1 MSNRLTKGKARVGS
15 LAVDT
20 SGGVG
25 FGTDGVVATRKIKAL
40 PFLGTATS
48 EKTLGWSLPD
58 NSMVHDVYVKITTA
72 SSAAGTL
79 SLGLITTS
87 SGDADGFIAGLGTSS
102 TGVFV
107 PGPTYTAATSG
118 DKITA
123 NNRGILLSA
132 WTTNSTQD
140 EYGMY
145 CQFSYPTTGNKMLET
160 GLSATLSSTAGCAGY
175 VYIEYTEL

>member
-20 SGGVG
+20 SGGVD
-25 FGTDGVVATRKIKAL
+25 FGTDGVVASRKIKAL
-40 PFLGTATS
+40 AFLGTATS
-48 EKTLGWSLPD
+48 EKTLSWNLPD
-58 NSMVHDVYVKITTA
+58 NSIVHDVYVKITTA
-72 SSAAGTL
+72 SSAAG
-79 SLGLITTS
+79 SMNVGLITTS
-87 SGDADGFIAGLGTSS
+87 SGDADGFIAALGTSS
-102 TGVFV
+102 TGSFC

-140 EYGMY
+140 EYGHY
-145 CQFSYPTTGNKMLET
+145 AQFSYPTTGNKMLET
-160 GLSATLSSTAGCAGY
+160 GLSATLNSTSGTAGY
-175 VYIEYTEL
+175 IYIEYTEL